1 MKLDWLRILTFFL
14 FAMSIQYL
22 QYQIYL
28 TKYLDSFSRI
38 QGYRLNISTYHKDK
52 LWWLANFFGYP
63 LMTFWLYMAYYK
75 FKIPLVWLVLFFT
88 YIYQIW
94 DLCPAY
100 MLDNAFKELPIL
112 LFDAFFSG
120 GFWVLIT
127 IPLFNYFSKS
137 LTKNIIVVFFVWLVM
152 MLITMYRLYIYNRKF
167 TKNNY
172 LVKLGNNIVRL
183 INTSFGH

>member
-1 MKLDWLRILTFFL
+1 MKLDWQRIIAFFL
-14 FAMSIQYL
+14 FAMTIQYL

-28 TKYLDSFSRI
+28 NKYLDSFSRI
-38 QGYRLNISTYHKDK
+38 QGYRFNFSTFNKDK
-52 LWWLANFFGYP
+52 LWWLANFIGFP
-63 LMTFWLYMAYYK
+63 LMTFWLYTAYYV
-75 FKIPLVWLVLFFT
+75 FKVPLFWLIIFFT

-127 IPLFNYFSKS
+127 ISLFNRYGDIFV
-137 LTKNIIVVFFVWLVM
+137 KNMWILMVTWLLS
-152 MLITMYRLYIYNRKF
+152 MLITMYRMYIYNRKSI
-167 TKNNY
+167 KKNY
-172 LVKLGNNIVRL
+172 LVKIGDKMMSI
-183 INTSFGH
+183 INK